1 MILENFQNLHEDGCL
16 ECRYDVKAFEN
27 SCLSRLK
34 RSKVNCFWK
43 LKGFAKAHP
52 FSFQKQFTFDRFTL
66 TKRCQDRIRIRGY
79 QIVYRYLWS

>member
-1 MILENFQNLHEDGCL
+1 MGGL
-16 ECRYDVKAFEN
+16 ECRCDIKVFEN
-27 SCLSRLK
+27 SCLSRVN

-66 TKRCQDRIRIRGY
+66 TKRGQKRFEVKED
-79 QIVYRYLWS
+79 L